1 MSHWEANWRRVGS
14 RIQVTSSSHSE
25 LNWETSP
32 SHAKLYEE
40 KNQSGEGTVSSPI
53 TEWVGCY
60 LVFCKGTIK
69 TSVVNWAIGILKD
82 ATNLGYCGSSFHSPA
97 YQDLESLERRIL
109 IRNCLD
115 QVGLWPWFL
124 VDVGR
129 STPKAGNTILWFW
142 MLGCIR
148 VEKTSWAWNMYA
160 FIFLCSWL
168 RMWFCYRELC

>member
-14 RIQVTSSSHSE
+14 RIQVTNSSHSE

-32 SHAKLYEE
+32 SHTKLYEE
-40 KNQSGEGTVSSPI
+40 KSQSGEGTVSSPI

-115 QVGLWPWFL
+115 QVGLWALILSWCGKTNPESGQHHPL
-124 VDVGR
+124 VLD
-129 STPKAGNTILWFW
+129 AGLH
-142 MLGCIR
+142 
-148 VEKTSWAWNMYA
+148 KSWEN
-160 FIFLCSWL
+160 
-168 RMWFCYRELC
+168 